1 MSRDESKYKKR
12 GPGRPV
18 WTNYYDTKVDTRITA
33 KDSNALD
40 RLAEQYGVT
49 RSQIVRKALRD
60 FIVFNEG
67 DNRKENNT
75 DDK

>member
-12 GPGRPV
+12 GPGRPP

-40 RLAEQYGVT
+40 RLAEQYGVN
-49 RSQIVRKALRD
+49 RSTIVRKALSD
-60 FIVFNEG
+60 FIKFNSNKDEEE
-67 DNRKENNT
+67 K
-75 DDK
+75 

>member
-1 MSRDESKYKKR
+1 MRDVDESKYKKR

-40 RLAEQYGVT
+40 RLAEQYGVN
-49 RSQIVRKALRD
+49 RSTIVRKALSD
-60 FIVFNEG
+60 FIKFNSE
-67 DNRKENNT
+67 DKEE
-75 DDK
+75 K

>member
-12 GPGRPV
+12 GPGRPP

-40 RLAEQYGVT
+40 RLAEQYGVN
-49 RSQIVRKALRD
+49 RSTIVRKALHD
-60 FIVFNEG
+60 FIIFNSG
-67 DNRKENNT
+67 NKE
-75 DDK
+75 D

>member
-1 MSRDESKYKKR
+1 MRDESKYKKR

-40 RLAEQYGVT
+40 RLAEQYGVN
-49 RSQIVRKALRD
+49 RSTIVRKALSD
-60 FIVFNEG
+60 FIKFNS
-67 DNRKENNT
+67 N
-75 DDK
+75 DDKED